1 MGRRFPGGRLWG
13 QKWRRSVLLNRLH
26 PPEDPYLGLLVMMI
40 VLNAIATMII
50 ARKNIRVY
58 IKSRIKPAPETVSVY
73 AF

>member
-1 MGRRFPGGRLWG
+1 
-13 QKWRRSVLLNRLH
+13 
-26 PPEDPYLGLLVMMI
+26 MMI
-40 VLNAIATMII
+40 VLNAIATIII